1 MNYFP
6 NNTPDHFQTKLAYPI
21 TLNGEWECCLSEVT
35 IPGKYFTI
43 HPDYNDSYSIETIE
57 NVESTSLTP
66 EFVIPLYNEDYQ
78 EFTEGVN
85 ANVKKLI
92 KYPPITF
99 SLIENKTK
107 IKININPYW
116 ELTITDEKANKFLR
130 LLKLNP
136 NKDYVVPGYPAGA
149 SITRNYSA
157 PNANFFKNQEIR
169 VALKSPLT
177 KKIYEISLK
186 DLNSSD
192 IFDQITEKII
202 YETGDVSAVLKKQ
215 RNKVIVTLNS
225 NIELRMNRNSCPLL
239 MDALNIKTE
248 SHNIHHAIF
257 PIRFDFSEI
266 TRKLDGEKFHLIE
279 YENFPLIQEARK
291 IYKLKIRSVEMSVPL
306 HTKVTF
312 GEKLSNM
319 LGFRMN
325 TFTEGNYTSDYIL
338 ELRAGI
344 TEVYVYC
351 DIIAPS
357 LVGDVSA
364 SIS

>member
-1 MNYFP
+1 MNQNTNDFHILLPSNASMNYFP

-21 TLNGEWECCLSEVT
+21 PLNGEWECCLSEVT

-92 KYPPITF
+92 KDPPITF
-99 SLIENKTK
+99 SFIENKTK

-149 SITRNYSA
+149 SITCNYSA
-157 PNANFFKNQEIR
+157 PNANFLKNQEIR

-186 DLNSSD
+186 DLDSSD

-202 YETGDVSAVLKKQ
+202 YETGDVSAILIKQ

-225 NIELRMNRNSCPLL
+225 PI
-239 MDALNIKTE
+239 LN
-248 SHNIHHAIF
+248 
-257 PIRFDFSEI
+257 
-266 TRKLDGEKFHLIE
+266 
-279 YENFPLIQEARK
+279 
-291 IYKLKIRSVEMSVPL
+291 
-306 HTKVTF
+306 
-312 GEKLSNM
+312 
-319 LGFRMN
+319 
-325 TFTEGNYTSDYIL
+325 
-338 ELRAGI
+338 
-344 TEVYVYC
+344 
-351 DIIAPS
+351 
-357 LVGDVSA
+357 
-364 SIS
+364 

>member
-1 MNYFP
+1 MNFFP

-43 HPDYNDSYSIETIE
+43 HLDYDDSYSIETIE

-85 ANVKKLI
+85 AVKKLT
-92 KYPPITF
+92 KDPSITF

-116 ELTITDEKANKFLR
+116 ELTITDKKANKFLR

-157 PNANFFKNQEIR
+157 LNANFLKNQEIR

-177 KKIYEISLK
+177 KKIYEISLE
-186 DLNSSD
+186 DLDSSD

-202 YETGDVSAVLKKQ
+202 HETGDVTAVLKKQ

-225 NIELRMNRNSCPLL
+225 NIELRMNRTQFLSPTDGC
-239 MDALNIKTE
+239 IKYKNRIAHHSRCYF
-248 SHNIHHAIF
+248 SH
-257 PIRFDFSEI
+257 
-266 TRKLDGEKFHLIE
+266 
-279 YENFPLIQEARK
+279 
-291 IYKLKIRSVEMSVPL
+291 
-306 HTKVTF
+306 
-312 GEKLSNM
+312 
-319 LGFRMN
+319 
-325 TFTEGNYTSDYIL
+325 
-338 ELRAGI
+338 
-344 TEVYVYC
+344 
-351 DIIAPS
+351 
-357 LVGDVSA
+357 
-364 SIS
+364 SI